1 MAKDF
6 IPKGK
11 IIWEYFPLIDITY
24 SETEWREIQFNLSAP
39 SYEKLEQYAYKE
51 RGRYIIC
58 VDNAQFMNHSEEKFN
73 VTNTEDLKTMYAVRD
88 IIAGEE
94 ILCNYFEYSDSDDVH
109 RLKLQNHNK

>member
-1 MAKDF
+1 MAKDY

-11 IIWEYFPLIDITY
+11 VIWEYFPLIDITY

-58 VDNAQFMNHSEEKFN
+58 VDNAQFMNHSEGEFN

-88 IIAGEE
+88 IQPGEE
-94 ILCNYFEYSDSDDVH
+94 ILCNYFEYSDKDDVH
-109 RLKLQNHNK
+109 RLRLQSYKT